1 MASEP
6 LPLDIDDNPE
16 LLRLAEEVNATGEP
30 RVLRSRDG
38 ELALVT
44 PIAGR
49 RKRRGRNTLPPKT
62 KEQMEAFWSSFGSWK
77 DVDVD
82 KFLDDIYESRKS
94 SRPPVDL

>member
-30 RVLRSRDG
+30 RVLRSHDG

-44 PIAGR
+44 PIAGKQ
-49 RKRRGRNTLPPKT
+49 KRRGRNTLPPKT
-62 KEQMEAFWSSFGSWK
+62 KEQMDAFRSAAGAWK
-77 DVDVD
+77 DVDTEAM
-82 KFLDDIYESRKS
+82 KAYIYEGRKS